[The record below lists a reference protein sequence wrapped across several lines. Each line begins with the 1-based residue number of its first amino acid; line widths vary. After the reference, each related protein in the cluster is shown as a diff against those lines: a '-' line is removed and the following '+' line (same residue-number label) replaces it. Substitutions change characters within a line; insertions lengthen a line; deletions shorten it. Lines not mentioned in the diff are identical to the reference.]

1 MTPCD
6 SHGLQHALG
15 LITDFVMYTSVF
27 NSVLYIS
34 FNYYIRSDSG
44 YTRGKK
50 QLRQVFFLLN
60 MSLEGPWLTLVLTG
74 RNVSAFSKQDQIDA

>member
-1 MTPCD
+1 MTLCD

-50 QLRQVFFLLN
+50 PLRQVFFLLN
-60 MSLEGPWLTLVLTG
+60 MSLEGPWLTLVLIG